1 MPTGAS
7 AHAGRLVRSTMVSA
21 MKEVTRALRKGMI
34 AGPTKIP
41 AGG

>member
-21 MKEVTRALRKGMI
+21 TKEVTRALRKGMI